1 MRKNFNEEIKKL
13 KNEMLKMGSMVEEA
27 IRKSI
32 KALENQDLELAGQV
46 IEQDD
51 EIDKY
56 ELELEEMCTKLI
68 ALQQPVAR
76 DLRTIIVISKL
87 ATDLERIGDHAC
99 NIAEQVLHI
108 GKEEF
113 IKPLID
119 IPRMTEIVS
128 TRLRKSLDAFVK
140 QDVELAAA
148 VAKEDEQVDI
158 FDEQILRELLTFMME
173 DPSTIRQAIALMFIS
188 RFLERIGDH
197 STNICER
204 VMYMKTGEWDV
215 EY

>member
-1 MRKNFNEEIKKL
+1 MRKSFNEELKKL

-32 KALENQDLELAGQV
+32 KALEEQDLNLAEQV
-46 IEQDD
+46 LNDD
-51 EIDKY
+51 DQIDKY
-56 ELELEEMCTKLI
+56 EVKLEEMCTKLI
-68 ALQQPVAR
+68 ALQQPVAG

-99 NIAEQVLHI
+99 NIAEKVFQI
-108 GKEEF
+108 GREDF

-119 IPRMTEIVS
+119 IPRMTEIVT
-128 TRLRKSLDAFVK
+128 TRLHKSLDAFVK
-140 QDVELAAA
+140 QDLKLAAQ
-148 VAKEDEQVDI
+148 VAKEDEKVDML
-158 FDEQILRELLTFMME
+158 DEQILRELLTFMMA
-173 DPSTIRQAIALMFIS
+173 DPSTIKQAISLIFVS

-204 VMYMKTGEWDV
+204 VMYMKTGEWDR

>member
-1 MRKNFNEEIKKL
+1 MRKNFNEEIKRL

-32 KALENQDLELAGQV
+32 KALENQDLKLAGQV
-46 IEQDD
+46 LEQDD

-56 ELELEEMCTKLI
+56 EIELEEMCTKLI

-99 NIAEQVLHI
+99 NIASQALHI

-119 IPRMTEIVS
+119 IPRMTEIVT

-140 QDVELAAA
+140 QDVELAAV
-148 VAKEDEQVDI
+148 VAKEDEKVDI

-173 DPSTIRQAIALMFIS
+173 DPSTIKQAIALMFIS

-204 VMYMKTGEWDV
+204 VIYMKTGEWDA